1 MTVPPR
7 AGGPKKD
14 KHNEGQIRD
23 HGSHPGLALVPPFGR
38 DVIESLIP
46 HRPPFLLVDEI
57 LELEPGKRVVGRR
70 EIRADDWWFP
80 GHFPARPVMPG
91 VLTIEA
97 IAQAGAVAVLAA
109 EEHRGKVPF
118 FAGIDDCRFKRVVE
132 PGDVLTLECEFTRVR
147 GPLAKG
153 EGRALVGDELAAQAV
168 LTVFVGE

>member
-1 MTVPPR
+1 MNVPT
-7 AGGPKKD
+7 
-14 KHNEGQIRD
+14 
-23 HGSHPGLALVPPFGR
+23 PPFGR
-38 DVIESLIP
+38 DVIEQLIP

-70 EIRADDWWFP
+70 EVRADDWWFP
-80 GHFPARPVMPG
+80 GHFPGRPVMPG

-97 IAQAGAVAVLAA
+97 IAQAAAVAVLADA
-109 EEHRGKVPF
+109 ASAGKVPF

-153 EGRALVGDELAAQAV
+153 QGRALVGEEVAAEAL

>member
-1 MTVPPR
+1 VH
-7 AGGPKKD
+7 A
-14 KHNEGQIRD
+14 
-23 HGSHPGLALVPPFGR
+23 PFGR

-80 GHFPARPVMPG
+80 GHFPERPVMPG

-97 IAQAGAVAVLAA
+97 IAQAGAVAVLADEA
-109 EEHRGKVPF
+109 NRGKIPF

-132 PGDVLTLECEFTRVR
+132 PGDVLTLECEFIRVR
-147 GPLAKG
+147 GPIAKG
-153 EGRALVGDELAAQAV
+153 QGRALVGDEVAAEAM
-168 LTVFVGE
+168 LTVFVAE

>member
-1 MTVPPR
+1 MTIPT
-7 AGGPKKD
+7 
-14 KHNEGQIRD
+14 
-23 HGSHPGLALVPPFGR
+23 PPFGR

-70 EIRADDWWFP
+70 EVRADDWWFA
-80 GHFPARPVMPG
+80 GHFPGRPVMPG

-97 IAQAGAVAVLAA
+97 IAQAGAVAVLADA
-109 EEHRGKVPF
+109 ANSGKVPF

-153 EGRALVGDELAAQAV
+153 QGRALVGEEVAAEAM